1 MALGYTRPTLI
12 ASAQSLGDITRPLD
26 RSKHGIAAMAQGR
39 KNETVLAPMARRTH
53 SRPQFWQ
60 LARRCCQLAAS
71 VDVAFFFLFHLLG
84 SPMLSWIN
92 IASVSLYLAAFHLLN
107 TRNNG
112 LAIALIWTE
121 VIVHAALGTLLI
133 GWDSGFHYFLL
144 MFIPALFA
152 GMTTTRAWIAVAG
165 LWAFYVSLYAMMW
178 FVEPLQPISSNAL
191 LGVFLFN
198 LTVVFCMFSYLS
210 LFYVN
215 TVSSAQ
221 RKLQFMATTD
231 PLTRLF
237 NRRHMIELAEK
248 EIARCERHPLQITFL
263 LLDIDHFKQFND
275 RYGHDVGDRVLQ
287 RMSALLTSV
296 LRTQDSLGRW
306 GGEEFLALLPDTDG
320 EQALLIAERMRATV
334 EQDQWECEGFA
345 LSVTLSI
352 GVSEYRP
359 EEDLSLAIAR
369 ADRALYQGKE
379 AGRNRVELELA
390 EL

>member
-1 MALGYTRPTLI
+1 MV
-12 ASAQSLGDITRPLD
+12 
-26 RSKHGIAAMAQGR
+26 HGR
-39 KNETVLAPMARRTH
+39 KNENGLTPVVRKRH

-60 LARRCCQLAAS
+60 LARRCCQLAAC
-71 VDVAFFFLFHLLG
+71 VDIAFFFLFHLLG
-84 SPMLSWIN
+84 SPVLAWIN
-92 IASVSLYLAAFHLLN
+92 IVSVSLYLVAFHLLN
-107 TRNNG
+107 TRRNG

-121 VIVHAALGTLLI
+121 VIIHAALGTLLI

-152 GMTTTRAWIAVAG
+152 GMTTARAWLAVAA
-165 LWAFYVSLYAMMW
+165 LWAFYVALYATMW
-178 FVEPLQPISSNAL
+178 FVEPLQPISSSAL

-248 EIARCERHPLQITFL
+248 EIARYDRNPLELTFL

-275 RYGHDVGDRVLQ
+275 RYGHDVGDRVLE

-296 LRTQDSLGRW
+296 LRAQDSLGRW
-306 GGEEFLALLPDTDG
+306 GGEEFLALLPDTDSQ
-320 EQALLIAERMRATV
+320 QAFLIAERIRAIV
-334 EQDQWECEGFA
+334 EQDKWECDGLS

-359 EEDLSLAIAR
+359 GEELSVAIAR

-379 AGRNRVELELA
+379 GGRNRVELELA